1 MRFLRRST
9 PTAPEPPVA
18 RCRHPVE
25 DVQPVHD
32 MDGHPVAAL
41 CTACDASLPAWQAC
55 KDCGYITVGSFGTH
69 GEWRELM
76 TPCRQHAA
84 DAR

>member
-1 MRFLRRST
+1 MRFLRRSA
-9 PTAPEPPVA
+9 PPAPEPPVV
-18 RCRHPVE
+18 RCRHITENVE
-25 DVQPVHD
+25 PVHD
-32 MDGHPVAAL
+32 VDGRLVAAL

-55 KDCGYITVGSFGTH
+55 KNCGYMTVDSLGSP

-76 TPCRQHAA
+76 TPCQAHAA

>member
-1 MRFLRRST
+1 MRFLRRSA
-9 PTAPEPPVA
+9 PTVLEPPAA
-18 RCRHPVE
+18 RCRHLVE

-32 MDGHPVAAL
+32 VDGRLVAAL

-55 KDCGYITVGSFGTH
+55 KDCGYITVGSFGVH

-76 TPCRQHAA
+76 TPCPLHAA
-84 DAR
+84 EDR